1 MKMWNAAYKLT
12 LLSPLLFILS
22 ACACYKPDPGL
33 VPAAGNN
40 KTFNFPRSYRMV
52 HRVRLNVLKRSYDF
66 IGYLAV
72 NGASCRAVA
81 MAEIGGTVFD
91 LVHHAG
97 ESRVLKAPGLPVKP
111 LKHGVLG
118 ELAHLF
124 AHPEPSRDK
133 TAIKI
138 KPPVT
143 PVTPGGGPVLV
154 QLVRD
159 GCLLSEV
166 RIQSFRN
173 VEGWP
178 HPVPDRFEII
188 SKNYH
193 YRMLVELIRMDMR
206 PVKKEIFNEK

>member
-1 MKMWNAAYKLT
+1 MWNAACKLV
-12 LLSPLLFILS
+12 LLSPFLFILS
-22 ACACYKPDPGL
+22 ACACQKPNPDL

-40 KTFNFPRSYRMV
+40 EILNFPPSYRMV
-52 HRVRLNVLKRSYDF
+52 HRVRLKVLKRSYDF

-91 LVHHAG
+91 MIHHSG
-97 ESRVLKAPGLPVKP
+97 ESRVLKSPDLPVKP
-111 LKHGVLG
+111 LKYGVLS
-118 ELAHLF
+118 ELVNLF

-138 KPPVT
+138 KLPVK
-143 PVTPGGGPVLV
+143 PGGGPVLV

-178 HPVPDRFEII
+178 HPVPERFEII